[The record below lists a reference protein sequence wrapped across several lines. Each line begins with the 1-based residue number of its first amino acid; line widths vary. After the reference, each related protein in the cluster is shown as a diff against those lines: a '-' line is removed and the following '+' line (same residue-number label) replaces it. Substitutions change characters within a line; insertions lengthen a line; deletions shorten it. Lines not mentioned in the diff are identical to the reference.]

1 MDIGRDRENTFAGT
15 DDLAGADSFALDQ
28 RAKVMDRQVDRRGRG
43 SRFQPRANGKCHC
56 RIDQRSRHAA
66 VQNAAWL
73 TQVVPHVDGN
83 DGFIQFE
90 IDETHPDQL
99 RKRQTVQSVRRKLS
113 VCVGDLCYFG
123 YILKIVHLIIYS
135 LPQNRKIATMRE
147 FRVRR
152 NLTKTFEALNLI
164 ITEFVQRNGDNL
176 RRWQR
181 RYTIGAALVAPIS
194 PFLYLQGQYTRW
206 KVGVLPDA
214 AGPTTGRTGEGD
226 AAKLFVLGE
235 STVAG
240 LGARTHELALA
251 GQFAK
256 NLSAK
261 IGRPV
266 EWRVVGKSGVTARQT
281 IDELLPRMPDT
292 RFDYILVGLGGN
304 DVLKLSPPRRWRR
317 DMTELLGR
325 LRGQSPDAVIFL
337 SNCPMICLSPA
348 LPNPLRSVL
357 WQLSKLHNDNI
368 SELTSGMERVFYYPQ
383 PADVTL
389 EGFFADGIHPSERGY
404 ADWSQAMMKYFS
416 EHHEW

>member
-1 MDIGRDRENTFAGT
+1 M
-15 DDLAGADSFALDQ
+15 
-28 RAKVMDRQVDRRGRG
+28 
-43 SRFQPRANGKCHC
+43 C
-56 RIDQRSRHAA
+56 
-66 VQNAAWL
+66 
-73 TQVVPHVDGN
+73 
-83 DGFIQFE
+83 
-90 IDETHPDQL
+90 
-99 RKRQTVQSVRRKLS
+99 
-113 VCVGDLCYFG
+113 VCDLCYLG
-123 YILKIVHLIIYS
+123 YSLKIIHLIDYS
-135 LPQNRKIATMRE
+135 LPQNRKIAAVRE
-147 FRVRR
+147 CPVRPY
-152 NLTKTFEALNLI
+152 LTKTFEALNLI

-181 RYTIGAALVAPIS
+181 RYTIGAALVAPFS

-206 KVGVLPDA
+206 KVGMLPDA

-261 IGRPV
+261 IGSPV
-266 EWRVVGKSGVTARQT
+266 EWTVVGRSGVTARQT
-281 IDELLPRMPDT
+281 IDELLPQMPDT
-292 RFDYILVGLGGN
+292 KFDYILVGLGGN

-317 DMTELLGR
+317 DMTELLDR
-325 LRGQSPDAVIFL
+325 LRAHNPDALIFL

-357 WQLSKLHNDNI
+357 WELSKLHNDNI
-368 SELTSGMERVFYYPQ
+368 SELTSEMERVLYYPQ
-383 PADVTL
+383 PVDVTL

-404 ADWSQAMMKYFS
+404 ADWSRAMMQYFS
-416 EHHEW
+416 AHYEWSHPQSSAS